1 MGIFFKLFTNGISC
15 IFYGLI
21 LAITITIVLCFFI
34 SSKKGNL
41 RSIPFFL
48 SIAMLFI
55 ALFVNMTVMVGAI
68 KIKKVANNALTVIE
82 QLQEVIASSSL
93 NEIGESVTNS
103 DYRDLVKQIGRVSD
117 HVDVYKLQELKN
129 QLGGSW
135 DLLRLYFESSDMS
148 PAMLFFSP
156 TRTITRFNSKM
167 NSIILKKILWSV
179 LFTIVVVIVAIHSTS
194 TFGGQAKTK
203 SQHSSSRTTS
213 SYDDF

>member
-15 IFYGLI
+15 VFYGLI
-21 LAITITIVLCFFI
+21 VTISITIVLCFFI

-48 SIAMLFI
+48 LIAMLFI
-55 ALFVNMTVMVGAI
+55 ALFVNMTVIAGAI

-93 NEIGESVTNS
+93 NEIGEGVTNGN
-103 DYRDLVKQIGRVSD
+103 YKDLVKQVERVSG
-117 HVDVYKLQELKN
+117 HVDVYKLQELKK

-148 PAMLFFSP
+148 PAMLLLSP

-167 NSIILKKILWSV
+167 NGIILRRILWSV
-179 LFTIVVVIVAIHSTS
+179 LFIAVVIVAIRSTS
-194 TFGGQAKTK
+194 ISGRPSKTGV
-203 SQHSSSRTTS
+203 QYSSKRTTS
-213 SYDDF
+213 SYDEF